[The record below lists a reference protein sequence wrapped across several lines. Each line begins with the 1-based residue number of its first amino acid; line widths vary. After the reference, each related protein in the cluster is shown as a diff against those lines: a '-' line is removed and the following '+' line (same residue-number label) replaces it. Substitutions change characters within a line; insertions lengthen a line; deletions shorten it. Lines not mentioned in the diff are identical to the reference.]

1 MQEKE
6 KYRRRQEM
14 VEHPFG
20 IVKRQ
25 WGYDHILLKGIDK
38 VEAESNLIFLCYD
51 LRRVINVLGINA
63 LIKRLQEI
71 SLYFSKTGLKWL
83 KMRILFFLHQENR
96 TKKWVDWLSS
106 NCLKRLNLNVKFNLK
121 PNYCAD

>member
-1 MQEKE
+1 
-6 KYRRRQEM
+6 M

-25 WGYDHILLKGIDK
+25 WGYDHVLMKGIDK

-51 LRRVINVLGINA
+51 LRRVIKILGITV

-71 SLYFSKTGLKWL
+71 SLLLLKIALKWL
-83 KMRILFFLHQENR
+83 KMGVSNFLKQERR
-96 TKKWVDWLSS
+96 TKNWIDWQSY
-106 NCLKRLNLNVKFNLK
+106 NCFKRLDLNLQLNTKL
-121 PNYCAD
+121 NYCAD